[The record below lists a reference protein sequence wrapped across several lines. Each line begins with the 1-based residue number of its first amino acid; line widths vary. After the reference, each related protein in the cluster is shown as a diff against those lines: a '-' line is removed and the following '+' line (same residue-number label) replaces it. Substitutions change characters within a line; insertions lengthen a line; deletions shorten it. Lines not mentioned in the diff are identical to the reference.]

1 MASRLDSV
9 RRLLGDEEVRSISRR
24 YLVSNGFDGA
34 LTCVGVVVGAFLTG
48 VPNGLVVV
56 QIGLGAAVGLATS
69 GVWSVWEIERAEKL
83 AALHSVEDAMLV
95 DLDDTRLARD
105 LSEARVVNAVASGLG
120 PLVGILVPL
129 VPFVLTGD
137 PFAVSLLSVREATVA
152 SVALAVAVL
161 FAFGAYMGRL
171 SKQRWYVAGLRMGLA
186 GLVVAGINLLLP
198 G

>member
-1 MASRLDSV
+1 VASRLTAL
-9 RRLLGDEEVRSISRR
+9 RRLLADEEVRSISRR

-83 AALHSVEDAMLV
+83 ADLQSVENAMLT
-95 DLDDTRLARD
+95 DLNDTRLARD
-105 LSEARVVNAVASGLG
+105 LSGARLVNAAASGIG
-120 PLVGILVPL
+120 PVVGILVPL
-129 VPFVLTGD
+129 APFLVTGD
-137 PFAVSLLSVREATVA
+137 PFAVGLLSLRNATLA
-152 SVALAVAVL
+152 SVGVAVAVL
-161 FAFGAYMGRL
+161 FGFGAYMG
-171 SKQRWYVAGLRMGLA
+171 SIADQRWFVAGFRMGLA
-186 GLVVAGINLLLP
+186 GVVVAGINLLLP

>member
-1 MASRLDSV
+1 VASRLDPV
-9 RRLLGDEEVRSISRR
+9 RRLLRDEEVRSISRR

-48 VPNGLVVV
+48 VANGLVVV

-83 AALHSVEDAMLV
+83 ADLQSVEDAMLT
-95 DLDDTRLARD
+95 DLADTRLARD
-105 LSEARVVNAVASGLG
+105 LSGARVVNAVASGIG

-129 VPFVLTGD
+129 VPFLVTGD
-137 PFAVSLLSVREATVA
+137 PFTVALLSVREATVA
-152 SVALAVAVL
+152 SVGLAVAVL
-161 FAFGAYMGRL
+161 FGFGAYMGRI
-171 SKQRWYVAGLRMGLA
+171 SKQRWYVAGVRMGLA
-186 GLVVAGINLLLP
+186 GLVVAAINLLLP

>member
-1 MASRLDSV
+1 VASRLDSV
-9 RRLLGDEEVRSISRR
+9 RRLLGDDEVRSISRR

-83 AALHSVEDAMLV
+83 AALQSVEDAMLT
-95 DLDDTRLARD
+95 DLADTRLARD
-105 LSEARVVNAVASGLG
+105 LSGARVVNAVASGLG

-137 PFAVSLLSVREATVA
+137 PFAVSLLSVREATIA

-161 FAFGAYMGRL
+161 FGFGAYMGRI
-171 SKQRWYVAGLRMGLA
+171 SQQRWYVAGVRMGLA
-186 GLVVAGINLLLP
+186 GLVVAGVNLLLP

>member
-1 MASRLDSV
+1 MASRLDPV
-9 RRLLGDEEVRSISRR
+9 RRLLRDEEVRSISRR

-48 VPNGLVVV
+48 VANGLVVV

-83 AALHSVEDAMLV
+83 ADLQSVEDAMLT
-95 DLDDTRLARD
+95 DLADTRLARD
-105 LSEARVVNAVASGLG
+105 LSGARVVNAVASGIG

-129 VPFVLTGD
+129 VPFLVTGD
-137 PFAVSLLSVREATVA
+137 PFSVEFLSLQAATVA
-152 SVALAVAVL
+152 SVGLAVAVL
-161 FAFGAYMGRL
+161 FGFGAYMGRI
-171 SKQRWYVAGLRMGLA
+171 SKQRWYVAGVRMGLA
-186 GLVVAGINLLLP
+186 GLVVAAINLLLP

>member
-1 MASRLDSV
+1 MLR
-9 RRLLGDEEVRSISRR
+9 DEEVRSISRR

-83 AALHSVEDAMLV
+83 ADLQSVEDAMLTE
-95 DLDDTRLARD
+95 LDDTQLARD
-105 LSEARVVNAVASGLG
+105 LSGARVVNATASGLG

-129 VPFVLTGD
+129 VPFLVTGD
-137 PFAVSLLSVREATVA
+137 PFTVGLLSVREATVA
-152 SVALAVAVL
+152 SVGFAVAVL
-161 FAFGAYMGRL
+161 FAFGAYMGSI
-171 SKQRWYVAGLRMGLA
+171 SKQRWYVAGFRMGLA

>member
-1 MASRLDSV
+1 VASRLDSV
-9 RRLLGDEEVRSISRR
+9 RRLLRDEEVRSISRR

-83 AALHSVEDAMLV
+83 ADLQSVEDAMLTE
-95 DLDDTRLARD
+95 LDDTRLARD
-105 LSEARVVNAVASGLG
+105 LSGARVVNAVASGLG

-129 VPFVLTGD
+129 VPFLLTGD
-137 PFAVSLLSVREATVA
+137 PFAIGLLSVRDATVV
-152 SVALAVAVL
+152 SVGFAVTVL
-161 FAFGAYMGRL
+161 FAFGAYMGSI
-171 SKQRWYVAGLRMGLA
+171 SKQRWYVAGFRMGLA